1 MTRGAFVAG
10 DWGTTRLRLF
20 LCDEHGHVIE
30 ERHGPG
36 VAAVHGG
43 FDALWTT
50 LVADWNASHGE
61 LPAILCGM
69 VGSTI
74 GWTEV
79 AYVPCP
85 ARPEKLA
92 DAACE
97 VRDHLCVVPGLICE
111 NRLGAPDVM
120 RGEETQVLGAI
131 DLVPALRS
139 GRHLMCLPGTHTKW
153 VVLQDGEI
161 VEFLTA
167 PSGEIFDV
175 VRRHSVLVRDGG
187 GAVTV
192 NAGQPEFLQAV
203 EATRE
208 APQASLIHRL
218 FECRSRQL
226 AGQITS
232 HGAAAYLSGL
242 IIGADVFGAMRLF
255 ADSNGSG
262 SSEALNRRAA
272 KEQSAAQVHVIG
284 EPALAALYASVLG
297 ATGRDAHSIDGE
309 AAALAGLVHLHSLM
323 KRDGVTRAS

>member
-50 LVADWNASHGE
+50 LIADWNATHGE

-79 AYVPCP
+79 PYVPCP

-92 DAACE
+92 EAACE
-97 VRDHLCVVPGLICE
+97 VRDHLCVVPGLICK

-139 GRHLMCLPGTHTKW
+139 GSHLICLPGTHTKW
-153 VVLQDGEI
+153 VVLHDSEI

-187 GAVTV
+187 APVTV
-192 NAGQPEFLQAV
+192 HAEQPEFQQAV
-203 EATRE
+203 DATRE
-208 APQASLIHRL
+208 TTQDSLIHRL

-232 HGAAAYLSGL
+232 QGAAAYLSGL
-242 IIGADVFGAMRLF
+242 IIGADVLGAIRLF
-255 ADSNGSG
+255 AG
-262 SSEALNRRAA
+262 SEALNRRAA
-272 KEQSAAQVHVIG
+272 KERGAAPVHVIG
-284 EPALAALYASVLG
+284 EPALVALYAAVLNG
-297 ATGRDAHSIDGE
+297 TGRDAHSIDGE
-309 AAALAGLVHLHSLM
+309 AAALAGLAHLHSLM
-323 KRDGVTRAS
+323 KPGGATRAS